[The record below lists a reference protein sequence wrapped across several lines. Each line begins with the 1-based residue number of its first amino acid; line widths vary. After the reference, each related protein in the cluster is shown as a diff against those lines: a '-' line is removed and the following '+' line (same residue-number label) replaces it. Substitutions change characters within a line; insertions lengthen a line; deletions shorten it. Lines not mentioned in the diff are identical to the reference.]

1 MNTNCHDREQS
12 LRSTATENFPAAQT
26 FFVDTGFT
34 RYDARER
41 EVALE
46 LRCGIY
52 SDQKV
57 LSYQSYFGGCGAGQS
72 HGIESRGLRAAGYGQ
87 ERPIADNS
95 TDSGRAQNRR
105 VELVE

>member
-1 MNTNCHDREQS
+1 M
-12 LRSTATENFPAAQT
+12 
-26 FFVDTGFT
+26 GFT

-46 LRCGIY
+46 NCAAESTLTRKFC
-52 SDQKV
+52 Q
-57 LSYQSYFGGCGAGQS
+57 YQSYFGGCGAGQS
-72 HGIESRGLRAAGYGQ
+72 HGIESRGLRAEGYGQ

-105 VELVE
+105 VELVKLG